1 MIIFHLFSIYAVT
14 IFSGTISAG
23 LSVVRLVATPRH
35 AVALCEGGQLLEE
48 AVVGP
53 GSLGDPLGIQGI
65 QGIFGE
71 PQNLEKRK
79 ASMYIYMIYI
89 YVIYIYIYIYIYLYI
104 YNCVYIKY
112 IQICKSAY
120 NSTNDGGFRLIPKS
134 Q

>member
-89 YVIYIYIYIYIYLYI
+89 YICYLYLYLYLYLSIYI
-104 YNCVYIKY
+104 
-112 IQICKSAY
+112 
-120 NSTNDGGFRLIPKS
+120 
-134 Q
+134 

>member
-89 YVIYIYIYIYIYLYI
+89 YICYLYLYLYLYLSIYII
-104 YNCVYIKY
+104 VYISN
-112 IQICKSAY
+112 I
-120 NSTNDGGFRLIPKS
+120 FRSVNQHITQQTMEVS
-134 Q
+134 D

>member
-89 YVIYIYIYIYIYLYI
+89 YIYVIYIYIYIYIYLYI
-104 YNCVYIKY
+104 YIIVYISN
-112 IQICKSAY
+112 I
-120 NSTNDGGFRLIPKS
+120 FRSVNQHITQQTMEVS
-134 Q
+134 D